1 MRYCIDVAEATVVP
15 SSSPASSPS
24 AASRSDQNRP
34 PIASNGTPEISE
46 HFYSSLVVTTIMLS
60 LRTYSYGKWLTDGR
74 GLQVFALCRI
84 LGTTCTN
91 CLMPRPRP

>member
-1 MRYCIDVAEATVVP
+1 MRYCIDVAEATIVP
-15 SSSPASSPS
+15 IDGFKERP
-24 AASRSDQNRP
+24 NRP
-34 PIASNGTPEISE
+34 AIASNGTPEISE
-46 HFYSSLVVTTIMLS
+46 HFYSSLVVTAIMLS